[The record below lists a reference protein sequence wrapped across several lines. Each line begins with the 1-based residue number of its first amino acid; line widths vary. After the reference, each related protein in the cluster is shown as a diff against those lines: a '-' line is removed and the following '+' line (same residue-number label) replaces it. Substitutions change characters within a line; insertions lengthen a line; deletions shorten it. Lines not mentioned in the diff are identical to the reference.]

1 MIELSTYS
9 LRWDPSDICTTMRTS
24 CLTKRVKANVHS
36 LHLSW
41 RQTRARRLCQKC
53 ASVYCIQ
60 CRQDSGSDCNFYLL
74 LTRRNTHI
82 QCNQVSAV
90 KRLNASGR
98 GLCLCLP
105 LEAVFM
111 QRLCPGDITWHPGSK
126 WVIFWG
132 LLHKCFF
139 FYWWWG
145 NFELW
150 NLQDVLSIQ
159 RSLLCQ
165 KIKGNLVS
173 HIMTPLTVMT
183 NNRFI
188 LKILVQ
194 ETLSNISER

>member
-1 MIELSTYS
+1 MFIHS
-9 LRWDPSDICTTMRTS
+9 ICPDDR
-24 CLTKRVKANVHS
+24 LERVDCVRNA
-36 LHLSW
+36 HLYIVSSADKIAAVIVISICFW
-41 RQTRARRLCQKC
+41 HW
-53 ASVYCIQ
+53 
-60 CRQDSGSDCNFYLL
+60 
-74 LTRRNTHI
+74 RNTHI

-145 NFELW
+145 HFELW

-159 RSLLCQ
+159 RPLLCE

-194 ETLSNISER
+194 ETLSNISKR